1 MKQIIL
7 VLACLVSCAARAL
20 PPLDYLTED
29 AYPYNY
35 PQANGEPGGLAVS
48 LLHLTWQALG
58 QRPTP
63 IRLVPWPR
71 GYYLLTQKPDVVLF
85 STTRTPNREPLF
97 QWVCPIATLR
107 VVLVGR
113 REDGGRLASLDEAR
127 TARIGAQRSDV
138 GEQML
143 LNHSFDD
150 RLLMPANSY
159 QQLARQLQSGRV
171 RYIAGTDTILAK
183 AFADLGAEPGAFV
196 IKWVIDELPLC
207 YAFNA
212 NQDPAVV
219 AEFARGFAQVL
230 ASPAYDQLRRTFEA
244 DQLRYPALLFP

>member
-1 MKQIIL
+1 MGS
-7 VLACLVSCAARAL
+7 V
-20 PPLDYLTED
+20 
-29 AYPYNY
+29 
-35 PQANGEPGGLAVS
+35 
-48 LLHLTWQALG
+48 
-58 QRPTP
+58 PTP

-159 QQLARQLQSGRV
+159 QQLARQLLSGRV

-230 ASPAYDQLRRTFEA
+230 ASPAYAQLRRTFEA